1 MIFSN
6 LVTFKHVLDQIS
18 LLKSSSHSE
27 NEGIKDFHIIV
38 VPSLF
43 FVFRNLVETEG
54 LAGIVSLHGFSW
66 DFLKIDRNLMLLEF
80 PSTFQQVF
88 VQKDKSLLSSIA
100 KSLRVFTMVHKRPNM
115 ILTCGENSE
124 KVVEMLMRLKKPSSD
139 ENPDFN
145 AMVVIDRDVDFPS
158 CLLTPV
164 TYSGLMLELFDM
176 KAGVLN
182 IESENKVSSGKL
194 EVLKE
199 VSFWICKKNM

>member
-1 MIFSN
+1 MIFAN

-18 LLKSSSHSE
+18 LLKSSNPPEHD
-27 NEGIKDFHIIV
+27 GIKEFHVIIV
-38 VPSLF
+38 PNMF
-43 FVFRNLVETEG
+43 FVFQNLLETEG
-54 LAGIVSLHGFSW
+54 LAGFVQLHGFSW

-88 VQKDKSLLSSIA
+88 VKKDKSLLSSIA
-100 KSLRVFTMVHKRPNM
+100 KSIRVFTFVHKRPNL

-124 KVVEMLMRLKKPSSD
+124 KVVDMLNKLKRPAAD

-145 AMVVIDRDVDFPS
+145 AMIVIDRDVDYPS

-182 IESENKVSSGKL
+182 IEEENKMSSGKL
-194 EVLKE
+194 EFLKE
-199 VSFWICKKNM
+199 VRI